1 LSRFNNKTIV
11 GPHNHVSG
19 SLDSGN
25 STQDFI
31 RSAAKDFGRTAIAIT
46 DHGMMSALL
55 EAHDFSKELKKKENI
70 NITIIPGIEIY
81 LQPDHDDPSLIP
93 NEKGTVKAEYYHLTM
108 HFSDFNSYLDGSKI
122 SKTSYDRSIWK
133 GGELKPL
140 WTWDELRS
148 MSGKVTLTSG
158 CMISPVGK
166 NFMNNRKEVSERYFK
181 RLKDIAGP
189 GKFFAEILPYEVSK
203 NWNGKTKTFDPIPPT
218 ECCPS
223 GKLQVDV
230 NKWIFH
236 LSKKYNVPV
245 IISEDA
251 HYAKEEDK
259 MLQDCLSAGTI
270 ITTDNGLKKI
280 EDVKV
285 GDRVLSNSGKMNLVE
300 ATRGLYSK
308 KNKVQISM
316 SRKNNFVE
324 MTEDH
329 LVLAKKMKKKS
340 FKSRRVDFES
350 EEPQWVQAKD
360 LTLDHYVYTPKV
372 NLPSGNG
379 AYFDFS
385 DFLINNLEDDNRS
398 SVRNNLDGSTRLYP
412 IKTKISDTDAYML
425 GLFLGDGYSK
435 NGKDTVFVIDTK
447 NVKAV
452 GYLKSL
458 AANLG
463 DLRVSKNK
471 AGHKGIDVYSIG
483 GGHFSRWLKKNF
495 YNNDLKNIPI
505 DIFFSL
511 TKKQQDM
518 FVYGLYDADGRKNED
533 YLSIVLSAPQPIG
546 IMSLWALSRGLIFKN
561 DNRSGTETIR
571 GGVKCYTKPTY
582 SIYFNT
588 FYSNKFCEII
598 GEKYDYVRVTNRINY
613 HTIETSEGFYRRIC
627 YVKKNIINQVPVY
640 DLQVGNDNNF
650 VAEGFIVHNCRINKD
665 GKGTWKMSDANCLH
679 STEWIYEEMLRL
691 HPEEVN
697 ENMFE
702 KWVDN
707 SYDMLGNFKSFEPK
721 FEFRLP
727 KIVIDK
733 SITQPSG
740 NIVIEKQEL
749 STDDE
754 LLNYTMELV
763 QNKKIIDLGNEIY
776 FDRLMREIDA
786 LYYNGH
792 TNLARYM
799 LFLNKVFDWCK
810 VNDVTTGPGRGSAA
824 GSLLAY
830 ALGITAV
837 DPIIEDLSFERF
849 FDATRI
855 VDGLADI
862 DSDFSDRSKV
872 VDMLKA
878 EYGDSFA
885 YLGISSTFKTKSIL
899 KDVDRYLYGEVRK
912 ETEQICKLI
921 PHTGQGLNE
930 LDFLNGHTDAD
941 GIYHEGFI
949 DSNDSFK
956 YYLNNNPQHYDFL
969 MKMTKLPR
977 QMGRHAAGVI
987 ISDIPVQEFIPMM
1000 KVSDEPTTQLMP
1012 KWVEKSGGVKYDIL
1026 GLSTLEDIRV
1036 ALNLVKKRHGYDID
1050 PWKIPDDPEVWNAIT
1065 EDPTTVF
1072 QFHTETIRPGLR
1084 SMKPQS
1090 VQEAAILTSV
1100 FRPGAM
1106 DAPSEEPGMTMADM
1120 FLFRW
1125 NNRQYVKYIHE
1136 DMKPI
1141 IESTVGVI
1149 VFQEQSMRIVH
1160 ELGGLTM
1167 PETNQFRK
1175 AISKKSGDVLIKLL
1189 HKVKENLLDKGW
1201 SEDQVNSLV
1210 EQLKASGK
1218 YSFNKSHAISYSY
1231 VARACG
1237 FLKLY
1242 FPIEWWTAVLT
1253 NASKEDL
1260 IKLWPRVCNVVK
1272 MPDINLSTDQFQ
1284 IVEDGDQEKILAPI
1298 NFINGVG
1305 TSAISQIL
1313 EFRPFTSLRDILERT
1328 ALNRG
1333 VMFKLILSGT
1343 LDRFFKEGMNDI
1355 EKMQEYLNVRADVLG
1370 KKNPETV
1377 PEEYRN
1383 LTPIKEY
1390 LLMKSVYKVYFDNL
1404 ENIVVPFLVNREVLI
1419 EGEQGVLM
1427 FEGANLGQKL
1437 HITPDYLQ
1445 QSIDEGYYI
1454 DGTVVGFIS
1463 SMEEKA
1469 YDNKKK
1475 KMMIMTVEIGD
1486 KAYEFIKFPDWG
1498 KDNHGLD
1505 KSIEDGICL
1514 FVISKKSD
1522 DGAPIVVKQ
1531 LLPIENINFLK
1542 DAAEE
1547 RKEKEK
1553 HEKAQRK
1560 ISKSKGTSKKG
1571 S

>member
-1 LSRFNNKTIV
+1 MSRFNNKTIV

-31 RSAAKDFGRTAIAIT
+31 KSAAKDFGRNAIAIT

-55 EAHDFSKELKKKENI
+55 EAHDFSKDLKKKENI

-81 LQPDHDDPSLIP
+81 LQPDYDDPSLIP
-93 NEKGTVKAEYYHLTM
+93 NDKGTIKAEYYHLTM
-108 HFSDFNSYLDGSKI
+108 HFSDFSSYLDGSKI

-181 RLKDIAGP
+181 RLKEIAGP
-189 GKFFAEILPYEVSK
+189 GKFFAEVLPYEVSK

-236 LSKKYNVPV
+236 LAKKYNVPV

-259 MLQDCLSAGTI
+259 VLQD
-270 ITTDNGLKKI
+270 
-280 EDVKV
+280 
-285 GDRVLSNSGKMNLVE
+285 
-300 ATRGLYSK
+300 
-308 KNKVQISM
+308 
-316 SRKNNFVE
+316 F
-324 MTEDH
+324 
-329 LVLAKKMKKKS
+329 
-340 FKSRRVDFES
+340 
-350 EEPQWVQAKD
+350 
-360 LTLDHYVYTPKV
+360 
-372 NLPSGNG
+372 
-379 AYFDFS
+379 
-385 DFLINNLEDDNRS
+385 
-398 SVRNNLDGSTRLYP
+398 
-412 IKTKISDTDAYML
+412 
-425 GLFLGDGYSK
+425 
-435 NGKDTVFVIDTK
+435 
-447 NVKAV
+447 
-452 GYLKSL
+452 
-458 AANLG
+458 
-463 DLRVSKNK
+463 
-471 AGHKGIDVYSIG
+471 
-483 GGHFSRWLKKNF
+483 
-495 YNNDLKNIPI
+495 
-505 DIFFSL
+505 
-511 TKKQQDM
+511 
-518 FVYGLYDADGRKNED
+518 
-533 YLSIVLSAPQPIG
+533 
-546 IMSLWALSRGLIFKN
+546 
-561 DNRSGTETIR
+561 
-571 GGVKCYTKPTY
+571 
-582 SIYFNT
+582 
-588 FYSNKFCEII
+588 
-598 GEKYDYVRVTNRINY
+598 
-613 HTIETSEGFYRRIC
+613 
-627 YVKKNIINQVPVY
+627 
-640 DLQVGNDNNF
+640 
-650 VAEGFIVHNCRINKD
+650 RINKD
-665 GKGTWKMSDANCLH
+665 GKGSWKMSDANCLH

-691 HPEEVN
+691 HPEETSEVI
-697 ENMFE
+697 FE
-702 KWVDN
+702 KWIDN
-707 SYDMLGNFKSFEPK
+707 SYDMLGNFKGFEPK

-727 KIVIDK
+727 KIVVDK
-733 SITQPSG
+733 SITNPNGISY
-740 NIVIEKQEL
+740 VEKKEL

-754 LLNYTMELV
+754 LLEYTMELV
-763 QNKKIIDLGNEIY
+763 KSKNIINLDDEIY
-776 FDRLMREIDA
+776 FERLMKEIDA

-810 VNDVTTGPGRGSAA
+810 KNNVLTGPGRGSSG

-830 ALGITAV
+830 ALGITAI
-837 DPIIEDLSFERF
+837 DPIVENLSFERF
-849 FDATRI
+849 FDKTRI
-855 VDGLADI
+855 QEGLADI

-872 VDMLKA
+872 VDMLKS

-912 ETEQICKLI
+912 ETEMICKLI
-921 PHTGQGLNE
+921 PHSGQGLNE
-930 LDFLNGHTDAD
+930 LDFLNGFTDAD

-949 DSNDSFK
+949 DSNAGFK
-956 YYLNNNPQHYDFL
+956 AYLEHNPQHYDYL

-977 QMGRHAAGVI
+977 QSGRHAAGI
-987 ISDIPVQEFIPMM
+987 LIADIPVQDFIPMM
-1000 KVSDEPTTQLMP
+1000 KVSDEPTTQLLP

-1036 ALNLVKKRHGYDID
+1036 ALNLIKTRHKYDID
-1050 PWKIPDDPEVWNAIT
+1050 PWKVPDEKAVWDSIV
-1065 EDPTTVF
+1065 EDPTTIF
-1072 QFHTETIRPGLR
+1072 QLHTETVRPGLR
-1084 SMKPQS
+1084 SMKPKT

-1106 DAPSEEPGMTMADM
+1106 DAPSEEAGMTMADM

-1136 DMKPI
+1136 DLKPI
-1141 IESTVGVI
+1141 LESTVGVV
-1149 VFQEQSMRIVH
+1149 VFQEQSMRIVN

-1175 AISKKSGDVLIKLL
+1175 AISKKSGDILLKLL
-1189 HKVKENLLDKGW
+1189 QKVKENLLNKDW
-1201 SEDQVNSLV
+1201 SEDQVNALV
-1210 EQLKASGK
+1210 DQLKASGK
-1218 YSFNKSHAISYSY
+1218 YAFNMSHATAYSY
-1231 VARACG
+1231 IARACG

-1242 FPIEWWTAVLT
+1242 FPVEWWTAVLS
-1253 NASKEDL
+1253 NASKDDL

-1284 IVEDGDQEKILAPI
+1284 IVKDGEAEKILAPI

-1313 EFRPFTSLRDILERT
+1313 EFRPFTSIRDILERT
-1328 ALNRG
+1328 TLNRG

-1343 LDRFFKEGMNDI
+1343 LDRFFKDGMNDI
-1355 EKMQEYLNVRADVLG
+1355 EKMQEYLNIRAEVLG
-1370 KKNPETV
+1370 KKSPETV

-1390 LLMKSVYKVYFDNL
+1390 LLMKSVYKVYFDDL
-1404 ENIVVPFLVNREVLI
+1404 EQIATPFLINR
-1419 EGEQGVLM
+1419 GVLHTHTNGVTT
-1427 FEGANLGQKL
+1427 FNGNNIGEKV
-1437 HITPDYLQ
+1437 HIDAQYLQ
-1445 QSIDEGYYI
+1445 KSLEENEYI

-1486 KAYEFIKFPDWG
+1486 KAYEMIKFPDWG

-1514 FVISKKSD
+1514 FVIYKKPD
-1522 DGAPIVVKQ
+1522 EGAPIVVKH

-1553 HEKAQRK
+1553 NEKAQRK
-1560 ISKSKGTSKKG
+1560 ISKSKGTGIKRS
-1571 S
+1571 